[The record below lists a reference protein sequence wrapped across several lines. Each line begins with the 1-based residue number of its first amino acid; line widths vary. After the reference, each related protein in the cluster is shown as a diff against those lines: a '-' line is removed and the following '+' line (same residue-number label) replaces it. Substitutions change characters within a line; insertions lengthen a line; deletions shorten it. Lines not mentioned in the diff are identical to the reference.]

1 MAFKAVLFDLD
12 GTLLDTL
19 QDISDA
25 TNAALG
31 KLGFPL
37 HNIQTY
43 RHFMGEGMVA
53 LAFKALPDSFRN
65 SDTINQLSAYI
76 VKEYSIRWADHTQ
89 PFLGIPE
96 LLDALVERGMKMAVL
111 SNKPHEF
118 AVEQV
123 EKLLPHWNF
132 STVIGASGAIPR
144 KPDPTGALEI
154 SKKLQVSPAEFLY
167 LGDTDIDMKTA
178 TAAGMYPV
186 GALWGFDNADELLA
200 GGAKAVIQRP
210 AELLPLL
217 W

>member
-65 SDTINQLSAYI
+65 SDTINRLSAYI
-76 VKEYSIRWADHTQ
+76 VKEYSIRWAHHTQ
-89 PFLGIPE
+89 PSWHSRTAGRPHRKKRNEGGGIIHQATRICGGTGREIAMNP
-96 LLDALVERGMKMAVL
+96 ASYMKHY
-111 SNKPHEF
+111 KTH
-118 AVEQV
+118 
-123 EKLLPHWNF
+123 
-132 STVIGASGAIPR
+132 I
-144 KPDPTGALEI
+144 LEYI
-154 SKKLQVSPAEFLY
+154 L
-167 LGDTDIDMKTA
+167 
-178 TAAGMYPV
+178 
-186 GALWGFDNADELLA
+186 
-200 GGAKAVIQRP
+200 
-210 AELLPLL
+210 
-217 W
+217 